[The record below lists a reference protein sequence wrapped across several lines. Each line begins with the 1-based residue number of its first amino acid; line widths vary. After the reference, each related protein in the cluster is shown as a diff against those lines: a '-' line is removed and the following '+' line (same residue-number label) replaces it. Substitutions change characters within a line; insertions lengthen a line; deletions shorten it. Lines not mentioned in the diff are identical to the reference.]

1 MTESNA
7 TPGRRPETPMLPSS
21 AVDVGPWRPTVA
33 LHRAF
38 VLGGLGALAAVALRR
53 ADVLVLATPMLAV
66 AAWGWWARPRHT
78 ARVGARLHTRRMTEG
93 TSTTC
98 TLEVSLPPR
107 GEETLAH
114 LPAGRFVT
122 VREAGADRRA
132 RRGGELATHS
142 WRVRPTR
149 WGTPTVGP
157 ALVLLRSPWWAY
169 RTAATQVELGSLT
182 VTPQGSGFDSD
193 APTPHPEGLVGVNRS
208 SRSGTGAEFATIR
221 PFVVGDR
228 LRRIHWPTSLRS
240 GELHVTT
247 TYADQDAHVAL
258 VVDAFSDLGPREGLD
273 GRPTSL
279 DLTVRASASLADH
292 YLGTGDRV
300 SLRVLGAQGIPRL
313 SPRGGSV
320 QSRRILDTLA
330 RVEPASD
337 RDPVLGQLTEGMTSG
352 SLVVVLTPLVH
363 PAMAGA
369 AAAIAAR
376 GLTTVVVDTMPEH
389 LWADADD
396 VYLALAWRLRRL
408 DRDEQIHRL
417 GTLGVPVVPWR
428 GPGSLD
434 EVLRGAARRSRRPTL
449 ARR

>member
-1 MTESNA
+1 MTGPTSA
-7 TPGRRPETPMLPSS
+7 PGPHPDAAPLASS
-21 AVDVGPWRPTVA
+21 SVDLGPWRPALA

-38 VLGGLGALAAVALRR
+38 VLGALGALAAVALRR
-53 ADVLVLATPMLAV
+53 ADVLVLATPMLVV

-78 ARVGARLHTRRMTEG
+78 ARAWARVDNRRIAEG

-98 TLEVSLPPR
+98 TLEVSLPSG
-107 GEETLAH
+107 GEQTLAH
-114 LPAGRFVT
+114 LPDGPFVE
-122 VREAGADRRA
+122 VHDGAQARRA
-132 RRGGELATHS
+132 SHDGVLATHS

-157 ALVLLRSPWWAY
+157 ALVVVRSPWWAY
-169 RTAATQVELGSLT
+169 RTTASPVELGSMT

-208 SRSGTGAEFATIR
+208 SRSSTGAEFATIR

-228 LRRIHWPTSLRS
+228 LRRIHWPASLRS

-258 VVDAFSDLGPREGLD
+258 VVDAFSDLGPREGID

-292 YLGTGDRV
+292 YLGIGDRV
-300 SLRVLGAQGIPRL
+300 SLRVLGARGIPRL
-313 SPRGGSV
+313 APRAGSV
-320 QSRRILDTLA
+320 QARRVLDTLA

-337 RDPVLGQLTEGMTSG
+337 RDPVLGHLTEGLTSG

-369 AAAIAAR
+369 AAALAAR

-434 EVLRGAARRSRRPTL
+434 EVLRGAARRSRRPKL